1 MTADRVARGDYEGMR
16 AGKRIIFNGRL
27 NQIGIFANRIIPRW
41 LSCWIAGQLMQ
52 SVKRRGQSSQ

>member
-1 MTADRVARGDYEGMR
+1 ML
-16 AGKRIIFNGRL
+16 AGKRIIINGRL
-27 NQIGIFANRIIPRW
+27 NQIGAFSNRFSPRW